1 MIEPIPHAVK
11 ADLAEQPRSADDDE
25 QCEALPDLLGDNRDT
40 DITDLFGQKFLV
52 SGHDDDHPPATSHAA
67 AAPVTG
73 RVFWPAWESN
83 SLSTQ
88 RSFID
93 DMASQNQPHR
103 PNW

>member
-1 MIEPIPHAVK
+1 MIEPIPHAEE
-11 ADLAEQPRSADDDE
+11 ADIAEQARSVDDDE
-25 QCEALPDLLGDNRDT
+25 QRDALPDLLGDNWDT
-40 DITDLFGQKFLV
+40 DIADPSDQKLSV
-52 SGHDDDHPPATSHAA
+52 SGHDDDHPATSHSG

-73 RVFWPAWESN
+73 GVFWPAWESN

-88 RSFID
+88 RSFTD

>member
-1 MIEPIPHAVK
+1 MIEPIPHAAK
-11 ADLAEQPRSADDDE
+11 ADVAEQARSFDDDE
-25 QCEALPDLLGDNRDT
+25 QRDALPDLLGDNWDT
-40 DITDLFGQKFLV
+40 DIAGLFDQELSV
-52 SGHDDDHPPATSHAA
+52 SGHDGDHPATSHALGR
-67 AAPVTG
+67 PVTG

>member
-1 MIEPIPHAVK
+1 MIEPILHAVK
-11 ADLAEQPRSADDDE
+11 ADVAEQARSVDDDE
-25 QCEALPDLLGDNRDT
+25 QRDASPDLLGDNWDT
-40 DITDLFGQKFLV
+40 DIADLFDQKLSV
-52 SGHDDDHPPATSHAA
+52 SGHDDDHPATSHDLGR
-67 AAPVTG
+67 PVTD